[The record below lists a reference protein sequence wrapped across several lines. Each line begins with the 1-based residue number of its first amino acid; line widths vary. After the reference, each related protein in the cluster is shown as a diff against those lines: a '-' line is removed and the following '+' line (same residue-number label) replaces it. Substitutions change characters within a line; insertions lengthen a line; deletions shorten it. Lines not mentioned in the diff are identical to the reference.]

1 MSLSESPFPTS
12 IDFMKIRP
20 VYLLLLA
27 MLLVCLSAAVYVPW
41 LDNPLVFDDPNIL
54 KSVGLTDYAQV
65 PFSLS
70 PRQFPYFT
78 LGFEYV
84 VSNGNLHVSRSV
96 ALVLHALNSF
106 LLFLLAQRLLA
117 RVLAPRRAFI
127 TALGVAAIF
136 VVHPV
141 AVYGVGYLIQRTILF
156 ATLFLLLSALQFDQ
170 ALSERSW
177 RRALFAGICFGLA
190 AMSKEHAVAG
200 LVSVLGLVWLD
211 KPATGTK
218 RVPMIVAFL
227 AAALPCALWVASLQ
241 LGFVAIAYEP
251 DAHALISAAGFP
263 DAGSRLGNW
272 MLSAA
277 LQCLFF
283 FRYLGLWWWPDPA
296 NMSID
301 IRPDFSR
308 LAHFPWLLIGP
319 VAFAALAGAVAFSMA
334 SKRVRPELKLTAY
347 GLLWA
352 MGLFLIELSTVRFQE
367 AIVLYRSYLWAP
379 GFLLALAGLASLI
392 PARVAAAL
400 ATVAVLALYPLT
412 WGRLDTFSDELKLW
426 QEAALKLPQPESPGA
441 IRIHYNLGLF
451 HLRSRQP
458 KEALDEFEWVIR
470 QDPLSFPGYWGRS
483 SVHVSRNELAL
494 AVDDL
499 HTVIRLQPDYGMAH
513 FQLGLLLRRM
523 GKTEE
528 SQLALAK
535 AETLGM
541 PHMDFK

>member
-1 MSLSESPFPTS
+1 
-12 IDFMKIRP
+12 MKIRP
-20 VYLLLLA
+20 VHLLLLA
-27 MLLVCLSAAVYVPW
+27 LLLVALSAAVYVPW

-96 ALVLHALNSF
+96 ALVLHALNGF
-106 LLFLLAQRLLA
+106 MLYLLAQRLFA
-117 RVLAPRRAFI
+117 RALTPRRAVI
-127 TALGVAAIF
+127 TALSVAAIF

-141 AVYGVGYLIQRTILF
+141 AVYGVAYLIQRPILF
-156 ATLFLLLSALQFDQ
+156 ATFFLLLSALQFDQ

-177 RRALFAGICFGLA
+177 RRALFAGVCFGA
-190 AMSKEHAVAG
+190 AALSKEHAVAG
-200 LVSVLGLVWLD
+200 LVSVTGLVWLH
-211 KPATGTK
+211 KPANGS
-218 RVPMIVAFL
+218 RRAPMIIAFL
-227 AAALPCALWVASLQ
+227 AAALPCALWVGSLQ
-241 LGFVAIAYEP
+241 LGFVAVAYEP
-251 DAHALISAAGFP
+251 DAHALVSAAGFP

-272 MLSAA
+272 LLSAA

-283 FRYLGLWWWPDPA
+283 FRYLGLWWWPNPA
-296 NMSID
+296 GMSID

-319 VAFAALAGAVAFSMA
+319 VAWAALAGAVAFALA
-334 SKRVRPELKLTAY
+334 SQKLRPQWKLTAY

-379 GFLLALAGLASLI
+379 GLLLALAGLASLI

-400 ATVAVLALYPLT
+400 ATVALLAMLPLT
-412 WGRLDTFSDELKLW
+412 WGRLETFSDELRLW
-426 QEAALKLPQPESPGA
+426 REAAGKLPQPDSPGA
-441 IRIHYNLGLF
+441 IRIHYNMGLF
-451 HLRSRQP
+451 HLRARQQN
-458 KEALDEFEWVIR
+458 EALEEFEWVIR
-470 QDPLSFPGYWGRS
+470 QDPLAFPGYWGRS
-483 SVHVSRNELAL
+483 AVRVSRNELAL

-499 HTVIRLQPDYGMAH
+499 HTVTRLKPDYGMAF
-513 FQLGLLLRRM
+513 FQLGLLLRRL
-523 GKTEE
+523 GQTEE
-528 SQLALAK
+528 SQAALSR
-535 AETLGM
+535 AEALGM